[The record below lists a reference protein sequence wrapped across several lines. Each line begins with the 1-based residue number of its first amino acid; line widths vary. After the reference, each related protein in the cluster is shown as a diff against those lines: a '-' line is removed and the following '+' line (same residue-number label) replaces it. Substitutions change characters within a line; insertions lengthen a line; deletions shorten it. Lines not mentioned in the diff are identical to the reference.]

1 MKRNLIKSGLTKFD
15 VRKNITG
22 TYLIVLL
29 VCITAL
35 IISCIIKNT
44 AMFCVNFTCIII
56 LFIIICKDILR
67 NKYMKEKSKCKH

>member
-29 VCITAL
+29 AIICIFA
-35 IISCIIKNT
+35 ISSIFKNT
-44 AMFCVNFTCIII
+44 LMISISFTCIII
-56 LFIIICKDILR
+56 LFIIICKDILK
-67 NKYMKEKSKCKH
+67 NKYVEEKSKCKH